1 VTMTTSRA
9 TILSAVLALGLP
21 AQAQAADGWGSS
33 WSFGPVHPTTSNH
46 IVHTRTTIVPGR
58 LPPITST
65 VGPLYL
71 WPGLSNPT
79 SDLIQTTMDA
89 QSYNASYC
97 GATATQWCVEASV
110 FGSFGQRNGTAV
122 AIDPDDHVTIEYVLG
137 SDNNTWTQTVTS
149 QKLGKVVSTLTS
161 TSGLMYGGGFGFATE
176 ADANSYTIDTQYY
189 LCTEIHL
196 DAADPTFGATGVGG
210 IGAKMGATGT
220 GSGIGTIKNLHT
232 PDGGLTWLADLIT
245 LPAMNPQG
253 TQTPVPTYNCATGGA
268 GGSGGGGAA
277 GGSSGAGGTGARG
290 GSGGGTGGSASG
302 GARGSGGVGGGGHA
316 GGTGGVAGTRG
327 SGGVG
332 AGGRPGGGGVAGGE
346 SGGSSGTGEAGTGG
360 VVVGG
365 GGAAGSTSAGNAG
378 TSGSGQGGTNG
389 VASGSGGAA
398 AGGGRPGGSGSAGT
412 SGDSSMATNGSSGCS
427 CSMQPGARSGS
438 GGTLLLLGFLFAS
451 LVRRRRNT

>member
-1 VTMTTSRA
+1 MTTSRA

-21 AQAQAADGWGSS
+21 AQAVAADGWGSS
-33 WSFGPVHPTTSNH
+33 WSFGPVHPTTTNH
-46 IVHTRTTIVPGR
+46 IIHTKTTIVPGR
-58 LPPITST
+58 IPPVTST

-122 AIDPDDHVTIEYVLG
+122 AIDPDDHVTVEYVLG

-149 QKLGKVVSTLTS
+149 QKLAKVVSTLTS

-220 GSGIGTIKNLHT
+220 GSGTGTIKNLHT

-253 TQTPVPTYNCATGGA
+253 TQTPVPTYNCGTGGA
-268 GGSGGGGAA
+268 GGTSGEGGTSGGGGAGGASGRGGSA
-277 GGSSGAGGTGARG
+277 GGASGGTRGTAGTGGGGRAGGTGGMA
-290 GSGGGTGGSASG
+290 GSASG
-302 GARGSGGVGGGGHA
+302 GTRGTAGIGGGGR
-316 GGTGGVAGTRG
+316 T
-327 SGGVG
+327 G
-332 AGGRPGGGGVAGGE
+332 AGGMAGSE
-346 SGGSSGTGEAGTGG
+346 SGGTSGTGEAGTGG

-365 GGAAGSTSAGNAG
+365 GGAAGPTSGNTGISGSDGGG
-378 TSGSGQGGTNG
+378 TSGI
-389 VASGSGGAA
+389 ASGSGGTGT
-398 AGGGRPGGSGSAGT
+398 GGGRPGGSGSGGAA
-412 SGDSSMATNGSSGCS
+412 GDSSMAANGSSGCS
-427 CSMQPGARSGS
+427 CSLQPGAG
-438 GGTLLLLGFLFAS
+438 GGADGTLLLLGFLVAS
-451 LVRRRRNT
+451 VVRRRRRT

>member
-1 VTMTTSRA
+1 MTTSRA
-9 TILSAVLALGLP
+9 TVLSAVLALGLP
-21 AQAQAADGWGSS
+21 AQAMAADGWGSS
-33 WSFGPVHPTTSNH
+33 WSFGPVHPTTTNH
-46 IVHTRTTIVPGR
+46 IIHTKTTIVPGR
-58 LPPITST
+58 IPPVTST

-149 QKLGKVVSTLTS
+149 QKLAKVVSTLTS

-220 GSGIGTIKNLHT
+220 GSGTGTIKNLHT

-253 TQTPVPTYNCATGGA
+253 TQTPVPAYNCGTGGA
-268 GGSGGGGAA
+268 GGTSGEGGTSGGGGAGGASGRGGSA
-277 GGSSGAGGTGARG
+277 GGASGGTRGTAGTGGGGRAGGTGGMA
-290 GSGGGTGGSASG
+290 GSASG
-302 GARGSGGVGGGGHA
+302 GTRGTAGIGGGGRTGVGGTA
-316 GGTGGVAGTRG
+316 G
-327 SGGVG
+327 S
-332 AGGRPGGGGVAGGE
+332 E
-346 SGGSSGTGEAGTGG
+346 SGGTSGTGEAGTGG

-365 GGAAGSTSAGNAG
+365 GGAAGTTSGNTGISGSDGGG
-378 TSGSGQGGTNG
+378 TSGI
-389 VASGSGGAA
+389 ASGSGGTGT
-398 AGGGRPGGSGSAGT
+398 GGGRPGGSGSGGAA
-412 SGDSSMATNGSSGCS
+412 GDSSIAANGSSGCS
-427 CSMQPGARSGS
+427 CSLQPGAGGGA
-438 GGTLLLLGFLFAS
+438 GGTLLLLGFLVAS
-451 LVRRRRNT
+451 VVRRRRRT